1 MQNLTVNSAA
11 AEETKVDASAAANPE
26 EEAKGGDANA
36 TTGSV
41 YRSMGM
47 VANKN
52 TV

>member
-1 MQNLTVNSAA
+1 MQNLTVNAA
-11 AEETKVDASAAANPE
+11 NEETKVDATTAQNNNPE
-26 EEAKGGDANA
+26 EEAKGAANA
-36 TTGSV
+36 TGSV